1 MNNTIQR
8 KEYQN
13 IKTGEIRSF
22 DVVLDETGHAP
33 MYYEDENNNEWKV
46 IPKWSLTVV
55 NSGEFFASAHES
67 RVKFTKPPLD
77 GSDFP
82 YGVT

>member
-1 MNNTIQR
+1 MTR
-8 KEYQN
+8 KESYQN
-13 IKTGEIRSF
+13 VKTGKVKEF
-22 DVVLDETGHAP
+22 DAEVDETGHVP
-33 MYYEDENNNEWKV
+33 MYIFEKGGIEWKAV
-46 IPKWSLTVV
+46 PKWKLTLV